1 MPDRSQLG
9 VFVPQR
15 QGLPRCLEVVREAE
29 SRGLGAGAWFGE
41 PGLAADSLVSSAA
54 GAAVSSRLP
63 IGISMVSIWRMLP
76 TALASAI
83 RGVEDVAPGRL
94 SVTLGPWHEP
104 TASNSGAR
112 RGSSVDGLVEATAIV
127 RRLLLGESVSVAG
140 REFTVAD
147 AALDRTPV
155 TTPLLWGVMGPRLT
169 ELAGAHADGVALN
182 YAATTDRVHEVVTR
196 ARRAREEAGKDPD
209 GLHFPAHVFT
219 FISGTT
225 DALPDED
232 AAVERWRSLLEAV
245 PVLRHEAG
253 LPDGPVTSEGARA
266 RAACG
271 SADTVRA
278 RLDEYLDAGATS
290 IVLCDISDVI
300 AAADAIAGSSLPGRG
315 GNPLRC
321 AAPPLAP

>member
-1 MPDRSQLG
+1 MPDPSQLG

-15 QGLPRCLEVVREAE
+15 QGLPRCLDVVREAE
-29 SRGLGAGAWFGE
+29 ARGLGAGAWFGE
-41 PGLAADSLVSSAA
+41 PGLVADSLVTSAA
-54 GAAVSSRLP
+54 GAAVSSKLP

-76 TALASAI
+76 AALASAV
-83 RGVEDVAPGRL
+83 RGIEDVAPGRL

-104 TASNSGAR
+104 TATSAGAR
-112 RGSSVDGLVEATAIV
+112 RGSSVDGLIEATAIV
-127 RRLLLGESVSVAG
+127 RRLLGGERVSVAG

-147 AALDRTPV
+147 AALDRAPV

-182 YAATTDRVHEVVTR
+182 YAATTDRVHEVVS
-196 ARRAREEAGKDPD
+196 AVRRGCEDAGKDPD
-209 GLHFPAHVFT
+209 ELQLPAHVFT
-219 FISGTT
+219 FVSGTT
-225 DALPDED
+225 DVLPDEET
-232 AAVERWRSLLEAV
+232 AVERWRSLLEAV

-253 LPDGPVTSEGARA
+253 LPDGPVSSEEARM

-271 SADTVRA
+271 SAERVSA

-300 AAADAIAGSSLPGRG
+300 AAVDAIVASSP
-315 GNPLRC
+315 
-321 AAPPLAP
+321 AQ